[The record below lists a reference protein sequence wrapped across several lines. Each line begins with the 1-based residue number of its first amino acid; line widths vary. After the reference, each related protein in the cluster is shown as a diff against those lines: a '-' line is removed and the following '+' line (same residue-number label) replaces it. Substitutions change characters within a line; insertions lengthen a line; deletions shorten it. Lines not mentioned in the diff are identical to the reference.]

1 MDDRERGN
9 RSDSAWAD
17 LRVRVPCRVAEMPY
31 STKVPTTVPAP
42 FEPLTRTEA
51 VPMMRVG
58 YRERRPVEVVYTG
71 AFDEGMIDSIP
82 VLRTG

>member
-9 RSDSAWAD
+9 GRDSAWAA
-17 LRVRVPCRVAEMPY
+17 LRVRVSCRVAEMSY
-31 STKVPTTVPAP
+31 STKVPTTVLAP

-58 YRERRPVEVVYTG
+58 YSERRPVQVVYRG
-71 AFDEGMIDSIP
+71 AFREWVIDSVPI
-82 VLRTG
+82 LRAR